1 MAAMQEGEDGPMCEL
16 IDVEAKEEDG
26 VCPQGCYYDGGK
38 FCYHGCAASFNT
50 NDRTL
55 FDEAVRVRYVNST
68 KNDEHCMPLC
78 PEGSYKVDS
87 SYEFGVQCVVCPAG
101 FVGVVGLGCLRK
113 CAAPFT
119 VESGVGAVEPPHR
132 LAARHGS
139 APQDRHLSN
148 MAKKKAEW
156 TCKPGAVNLVIPY
169 DWEDP
174 KDRGQDPY
182 TGECFRC
189 PSGYKATRTRN
200 WAICTQRSCPAAY
213 PARCGG
219 YCYKPA
225 VLDFL
230 SRLNGKE
237 CSSLL
242 GLFHGSLPDC
252 APPPGTRRA
261 ALKPVRASGP
271 KPGGTPGAAGGAA
284 AGGASVAG
292 IAGPV
297 CVRQSEVEAKEVDPV
312 CPAGYTPDDN
322 NPVCYAPC
330 SDFNRQP
337 NQQCLVCDAELSVP
351 ALKMGCRNND
361 TGAVTAPLA
370 SRYFYSRQ
378 REMEDQECPAGSRAY
393 YWENKDDPEE
403 PGDSGFFKCAD
414 ATLDPYPNDWAA
426 PTAPQ
431 RPAPP
436 GGASA
441 APTASTPRFPAS
453 PS

>member
-292 IAGPV
+292 IAGATPQTTTTR
-297 CVRQSEVEAKEVDPV
+297 CATPRAQTSTAKWQTSRQLRRRIERARTENGLP
-312 CPAGYTPDDN
+312 
-322 NPVCYAPC
+322 
-330 SDFNRQP
+330 
-337 NQQCLVCDAELSVP
+337 QQ
-351 ALKMGCRNND
+351 RH
-361 TGAVTAPLA
+361 
-370 SRYFYSRQ
+370 SRQ